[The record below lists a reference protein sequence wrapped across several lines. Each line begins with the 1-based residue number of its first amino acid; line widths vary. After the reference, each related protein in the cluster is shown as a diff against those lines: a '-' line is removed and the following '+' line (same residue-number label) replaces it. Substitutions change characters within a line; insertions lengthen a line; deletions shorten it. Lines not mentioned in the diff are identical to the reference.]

1 MHQQTQEHNRTNLK
15 ITSLNQHQ
23 RTRISQSIQN
33 PKLQNITL
41 IHNTINQEL
50 KLRKYVQQIISL

>member
-1 MHQQTQEHNRTNLK
+1 MQQTIVYTLK
-15 ITSLNQHQ
+15 FTPYNQHQ
-23 RTRISQSIQN
+23 RTQISQIVQN
-33 PKLQNITL
+33 LKLQNITL